1 MFSQHQIIGNLGA
14 DPEMKFLQSGK
25 AVTNF
30 SVAVNERWTNPDG
43 SHSERTTW
51 YRVAAWGRLAEVTNT
66 YLAKGRRVMVVGSRL
81 ETEAYVNEQGEPVAT
96 LKLTA
101 QTVKFLD
108 PTNGENDT
116 PVDEEEIDF

>member
-30 SVAVNERWTNPDG
+30 SVAVNERWTNADG
-43 SHSERTTW
+43 SHAERTTW

-81 ETEAYVNEQGEPVAT
+81 ETEAYLNEEGEPVAT

-101 QTVKFLD
+101 QAVKFLD
-108 PTNGENDT
+108 PTNGENVT